1 MNPRRW
7 STLAAGTSFTLAA
20 MSGMSAASA
29 DEGAATTP
37 DGPVTEDP
45 WVSITPEGYYRF
57 ALPHG
62 SAPTMSRT
70 APCGSAKR

>member
-1 MNPRRW
+1 MTPRRW

-29 DEGAATTP
+29 DEGGATSP

-62 SAPTMSRT
+62 AVRDIVG
-70 APCGSAKR
+70 AEPCGSAKR